1 MAYRYKFT
9 PLAVAD
15 IDEALNY
22 IAGNLSNPTA
32 ADNLYRNL
40 AAAIED
46 ICDRPYSFPDCSHYL
61 IDDESVRHTVVGNYV
76 LIFEVSQNEKLI
88 KFLRF
93 LYGGMDIQH
102 QQITS

>member
-32 ADNLYRNL
+32 AWIFSTNKLHHSERQDALGFPPKASVILRRSEKMNYQVLTSTESLPYEDWLEYRKRG
-40 AAAIED
+40 IGGSD
-46 ICDRPYSFPDCSHYL
+46 S
-61 IDDESVRHTVVGNYV
+61 SVVYG
-76 LIFEVSQNEKLI
+76 VSVQ
-88 KFLRF
+88 R
-93 LYGGMDIQH
+93 
-102 QQITS
+102 